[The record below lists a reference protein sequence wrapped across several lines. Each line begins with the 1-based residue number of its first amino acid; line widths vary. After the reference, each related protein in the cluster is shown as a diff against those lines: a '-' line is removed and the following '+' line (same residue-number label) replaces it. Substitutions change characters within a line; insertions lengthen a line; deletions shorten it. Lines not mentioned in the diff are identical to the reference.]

1 MSDSASS
8 VGDATLVA
16 LFRSCSGEEIK
27 QDAAR
32 QFAERYMEKLVSLIE
47 RNISGRFQA
56 RFDAEDVAQSVMRSW
71 FEGVKKRKIH
81 PTSSSEIWP
90 LISVMALNKVRNRI
104 RFNQAGIR
112 DVRKSDGGEE
122 VFDGIPEPG
131 PEDAI
136 DFEDTLQTICTALD
150 EQSREVLRL
159 ILEGYSVAEISDR
172 LKVSTKTIKRRK
184 DVIRDQILMH
194 LPKELRSIAQSFSDE
209 SDED

>member
-90 LISVMALNKVRNRI
+90 LISVMALNKVRNQI
-104 RFNQAGIR
+104 RYNLAKIR
-112 DVRKSDGGEE
+112 DVQKSVDGEQI
-122 VFDGIPEPG
+122 FDAVPVPNH
-131 PEDAI
+131 EDGVV
-136 DFEDTLQTICTALD
+136 FEDLLASISNALD
-150 EQSREVLRL
+150 EQTREVLRL

-172 LKVSTKTIKRRK
+172 LKVSTKTIQRRK
-184 DVIRDQILMH
+184 GSIRGQILLN
-194 LPKELRSIAQSFSDE
+194 LPEELRSIAQSFSDE
-209 SDED
+209 SEED